1 METSHADPPPVAS
14 KPRDDVE
21 SAIERALIDLL
32 NEGADPSGPTGRVE
46 LPSVKTLCA
55 KAFVARS
62 TFYAHYHHVGEVL
75 ETLERRLVRDLEE
88 LNEPLTVRDADGG
101 DAHGAARVTLM
112 PTLDYI
118 RANEDAFRALLVSA
132 PDVRFIE
139 RWKDAIKR
147 QCRLRMTDGGGEPRA
162 EGPRRPT
169 VNRELILEIVASS
182 MVSATTFWLHDP
194 SKVHEQGVDGI
205 VNTVFAA
212 LDALIV
218 P

>member
-1 METSHADPPPVAS
+1 METSHADPPPVAP

-21 SAIERALIDLL
+21 HAIERALIDLL
-32 NEGADPSGPTGRVE
+32 NEGIDPAGPTGHVE

-75 ETLERRLVRDLEE
+75 ETLERRLVEDLEQ
-88 LNEPLTVRDADGG
+88 LNKPLTIRDTDDENGC
-101 DAHGAARVTLM
+101 GASHITLM
-112 PTLDYI
+112 PTLAYI
-118 RANEDAFRALLVSA
+118 RSNENAFRALLVSA
-132 PDVRFIE
+132 PDVQFIE

-147 QCRLRMTDGGGEPRA
+147 QCRQRMTDGSGAPRL

-182 MVSATTFWLHDP
+182 MVSATAFWLHDP

-205 VNTVFAA
+205 VNTVFGA